1 MTDAAR
7 PEHFLALLR
16 EQKLGRLKVYLGF
29 APGVGKTFEMLQE
42 AHRLKKLGVDVVIGV
57 VETHGRPDTAA
68 QVGDLEQVPLRR
80 VEYRGVC
87 LAEMDLEAI
96 LARRPAVVLVD
107 ELAHTNAPGSRFPK
121 RYQDVDEL
129 LRQGVS
135 VITAL
140 NVQHLE
146 SLHDVVGRF
155 AGVPVRE
162 RVPDTVLAR
171 AHQIVNVDLPAEDLQ
186 ERLAAGKVYPPDRA
200 ERALAEFF
208 TAPNLTRLRELALV
222 EVAHRLDRQRA
233 ADGRPAGSD
242 RVLVLISSRSP
253 SALKLLRKAA
263 RLADRLRAPWEAV
276 YVQTPAERAERTDA
290 ATQRRVAEALSLA
303 RQLGGVPV
311 ELKGDDLATVVAAHA
326 RQTTATH
333 VLVGRSRRGWLA
345 QLLRRGALDRLLV
358 GLPDVD
364 VTVCGG

>member
-1 MTDAAR
+1 MTAGR
-7 PEHFLALLR
+7 PEQFLALLR
-16 EQKLGRLKVYLGF
+16 EQQLGRLKVYLGF
-29 APGVGKTFEMLQE
+29 APGVGKTYEMLQE

-68 QVGDLEQVPLRR
+68 QVGDLEQVPPRR
-80 VEYRGVC
+80 VEYRGVG
-87 LAEMDLEAI
+87 LAEMDLDAVV
-96 LARRPAVVLVD
+96 ARRPAVVLVD
-107 ELAHTNAPGSRFPK
+107 ELAHTNAPGSRFAK
-121 RYQDVDEL
+121 RYQDVEEL

-162 RVPDTVLAR
+162 RVPDYVLAR

-186 ERLAAGKVYPPDRA
+186 ERLAAGKVYPPERA

-208 TAPNLTRLRELALV
+208 TAPNLTRLRELALE

-233 ADGRPAGSD
+233 VDGRPAGSD

-253 SALKLLRKAA
+253 VGPEAAPQGGPPRRPAASA
-263 RLADRLRAPWEAV
+263 V
-276 YVQTPAERAERTDA
+276 G
-290 ATQRRVAEALSLA
+290 
-303 RQLGGVPV
+303 GGVCADP
-311 ELKGDDLATVVAAHA
+311 GRAGRAGGRRHPAAGGRGAVAGPP
-326 RQTTATH
+326 T
-333 VLVGRSRRGWLA
+333 
-345 QLLRRGALDRLLV
+345 RRGAGGVEGNRPGDGRRRPRPADGGDACATRPERA
-358 GLPDVD
+358 GLAGPPAPP
-364 VTVCGG
+364 TPRSTSCWPPCPKWT